1 MQTVLAL
8 AVCLS
13 STVVDVPPI
22 ERMVE
27 RADVVAHGVVKSAT
41 VVKEGGRV
49 FTRTTVEIVDPIKG
63 AKKGSEIVISQ
74 VGGFYEGKNIWVAGA
89 HHFQIGE
96 EMIFFAAKWRDEMVV
111 PFGVG
116 FGVFDIVDDGSG
128 RRVIK
133 EAVGNV
139 VAIKT
144 GGHPEPR
151 TFESVEDFKSSL
163 KEIAARPPSD
173 TTLMKQ
179 PRRIE
184 QNLPKVRR

>member
-1 MQTVLAL
+1 MQTVLVL

-41 VVKEGGRV
+41 VVKEGKKI
-49 FTRTTVEIVDPIKG
+49 FTYTTVEILDPIKG

-74 VGGFYEGKNIWVAGA
+74 VGGLYEGKNIWVSGA

-96 EMIFFAAKWRDEMVV
+96 EMVFFAARWRDEIVV

-133 EAVGNV
+133 EAVGDV
-139 VAIKT
+139 VSIKT
-144 GGHPEPR
+144 GKHPETR
-151 TFESVEDFKSSL
+151 TFESVDDFKSSL
-163 KEIAARPPSD
+163 REMAARPPSD
-173 TTLMKQ
+173 ATTTKQ